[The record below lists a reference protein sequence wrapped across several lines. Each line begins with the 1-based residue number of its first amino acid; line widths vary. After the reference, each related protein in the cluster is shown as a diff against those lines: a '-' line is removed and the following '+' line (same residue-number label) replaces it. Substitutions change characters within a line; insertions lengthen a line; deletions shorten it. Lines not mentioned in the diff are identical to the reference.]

1 MRQFDAIRVLACW
14 LALSAGLQAQQ
25 YVFRAYQQTEG
36 LKNLAVNALTTD
48 RAGFLWVATENGVY
62 RFLGSSF
69 EQYGQEQ
76 GIAERYVQEIYADPS
91 GTIWAGTDAN
101 LYRWDGWRFLAAG
114 KEPIR
119 IYGAQHLVAEDA
131 RHLLVVDNR
140 RLYRLEHDAEGR
152 MLSYAPVFS
161 GETLASIPALSQLS
175 SVSVIGGQAIW
186 MGCAKK
192 LCSWSVGRQ
201 GAVTQWGT
209 DKGVPENIWH
219 GAVLDRA
226 GTLWAAG
233 QQHHVVA
240 LPCGAT
246 RFTDRNFSGPDPDS
260 VYQHIALAED
270 GEGRVI
276 VSTEEGFARWEGA
289 GWRLIGPANGLH
301 TGHITSIAFGTA
313 GLWLGSFGHGIYHW
327 TGREEWEGWT
337 DLGGLPSANIL
348 SAFPIGEDRVL
359 VGTEKGPAWVD
370 PRRGSAGPLFSG
382 HKWTYGQVSGIGA
395 NRDGSVWAGTFSGAI
410 LRIDPKTG
418 RVKQTAK
425 LPALIVGAVE
435 DTAGRVFFSTTGGV
449 YLREAGAVNAPPRRI
464 AAVDA
469 LLGESARVDASC
481 AAPDGSVWFL
491 GKGQLLREQD
501 SRWTAPP
508 IDGLL
513 KLSGSLLNLA
523 CGADGALWATGL
535 QTGTWRLT
543 PSGPRMKAWQLA
555 LPAEL
560 QMLAP
565 LAILADRRGWV
576 WLGTDLG
583 LMVWNGREWRHL
595 TQESGLIWNDVNKGT
610 LTNGPDGSIWVETS
624 GGLAHLAHPE
634 QVFAPRTLPVRI
646 TGIERGGK
654 VYPNTQEIT
663 LPWASLP
670 LRFQISSPAT
680 RNRSDLI
687 FKHRMVGLQPEWTE
701 NRDGVAIFSALPPG
715 KYTFM
720 AMARNPG
727 LNSFSPTVKVQV
739 RILPPWW
746 RSGWFYSLCGLTFL
760 LLLGG
765 AIHLY
770 VRNLHAR
777 SRKLEGL
784 VGERTRELEA
794 SREQL
799 RIQATHDGLTGMLNR
814 TAVLRALA
822 AEMGRVRR
830 EGKTLAVALVDLDL
844 FKEINDAYGHL
855 AGDEALRC
863 FASAVGTAIRPYDH
877 AGRYGGEEFLLILT
891 QMPPEAA
898 EQRLT
903 SLHAVISNLEIHA
916 RGFEFRMNCSMG
928 ATLYDPSTGVGSM
941 ESLLATIDQAL
952 YAAKDSGRN
961 RVVFCCSYSPG
972 TTQKNPDPH
981 LSLPDEAAKS

>member
-1 MRQFDAIRVLACW
+1 VFGAIRIWACW

-25 YVFRAYQQTEG
+25 YVFRAYRQAEG

-48 RAGFLWVATENGVY
+48 RSGFLWVATENGVY

-76 GIAERYVQEIYADPS
+76 GIAERDIEDIYADPN
-91 GTIWAGTDAN
+91 GTVWAGTDAN
-101 LYRWDGWRFLAAG
+101 LYHWDGRRFLAAG
-114 KEPIR
+114 KEPIQIDR
-119 IYGAQHLVAEDA
+119 AQHLAAEDA
-131 RHLLVVDNR
+131 RHLLVVDKH

-161 GETLASIPALSQLS
+161 GDTLASTPALSQLS
-175 SVSVIGGQAIW
+175 SVSVVDGQTIW
-186 MGCAKK
+186 MGCAMK
-192 LCSWSVGRQ
+192 LCSFDGRQ

-209 DKGVPENIWH
+209 DKGVPESIWH
-219 GAVLDRA
+219 GAILDPV
-226 GTLWAAG
+226 GTLWVAG
-233 QQHHVVA
+233 QKHHVVV
-240 LPCGAT
+240 LPRGAT
-246 RFTDRNFSGPDPDS
+246 RFADRNFPGPDPDS
-260 VYQHIALAED
+260 VYQHIALVED
-270 GEGRVI
+270 REGQVI
-276 VSTEEGFARWEGA
+276 VSTEEGLARWEGA
-289 GWRLIGPANGLH
+289 DWRLTGPANGLH
-301 TGHITSIAFGTA
+301 VGHITSVAFDLAG
-313 GLWLGSFGHGIYHW
+313 GLWLGSFGHGIYRW
-327 TGREEWEGWT
+327 SRREDWEGWT
-337 DLGGLPSANIL
+337 ELGGLPSANIL

-370 PRRGSAGPLFSG
+370 PRSGSGGPLFSG

-395 NRDGSVWAGTFSGAI
+395 NRDGSVWAATFSGAI

-418 RVKQTAK
+418 RVKQTVK
-425 LPALIVGAVE
+425 LPALIEAAVE
-435 DTAGRVFFSTTGGV
+435 DAAGRVFFSTAGGV
-449 YLREAGAVNAPPRRI
+449 YMREAGAVNAPPRRI
-464 AAVDA
+464 AAVDT

-481 AAPDGSVWFL
+481 AAPDGSMWFL
-491 GKGQLLREQD
+491 AKSKLLHEQD

-508 IDGLL
+508 IDGLP
-513 KLSGSLLNLA
+513 KLSGSLLDLA
-523 CGADGALWATGL
+523 CGADGALWVTGW

-543 PSGPRMKAWQLA
+543 PSGLQLKAWQLA

-560 QMLAP
+560 QTLAP
-565 LAILADRRGWV
+565 LAILVDRRGWV
-576 WLGTDLG
+576 WLGTDWG
-583 LMVWNGREWRHL
+583 LVVWNGREWRHL
-595 TQESGLIWNDVNKGT
+595 TQESGLIWNDLNKGT
-610 LTNGPDGSIWVETS
+610 LTNGPDGSLWVETS

-634 QVFAPRTLPVRI
+634 GVFDPTPLVI
-646 TGIERGGK
+646 SVTGITRGDQA
-654 VYPNTQEIT
+654 YPVAEEIM

-670 LRFQISSPAT
+670 LRFQISSPVM

-687 FKHRMVGLQPEWTE
+687 FKHRMEGLQPEWTE
-701 NRDGVAIFSALPPG
+701 NRDGVAVFSALPPG

-727 LNSFSPTVKVQV
+727 LNSFSITVKVQV

-746 RSGWFYSLCGLTFL
+746 RSGWFYALCGLTFL

-765 AIHLY
+765 VIHLY
-770 VRNLHAR
+770 VRNLRAR
-777 SRKLEGL
+777 SRHLETQ
-784 VGERTRELEA
+784 VGERTQELEA

-830 EGKTLAVALVDLDL
+830 QGKTLAVALVDLDL

-863 FASAVGTAIRPYDH
+863 FAAAVGTAIRPYDH

-928 ATLYDPSTGVGSM
+928 ATLYDPSTGVGSV

-972 TTQKNPDPH
+972 TIQKNPDPH
-981 LSLPDEAAKS
+981 LSPPVEAEQS